1 MDSFFQLSISQHPH
15 LIRKVLF
22 VDGLHPYVVVN
33 PLLRPHLINMHVQA
47 LLNAESYLFQYMH
60 VLKCLFLARL
70 TFFGPGQGRV
80 DSVNRQHKSI
90 NLEFGLLFYLFDATQ
105 I

>member
-1 MDSFFQLSISQHPH
+1 
-15 LIRKVLF
+15 
-22 VDGLHPYVVVN
+22 
-33 PLLRPHLINMHVQA
+33 
-47 LLNAESYLFQYMH
+47 MH